1 MSEPI
6 SSDNSPRTSQL
17 SLSSNIKVVLMR
29 TTHPGNIGSIARAMK
44 TMGLSQ
50 LCLVEPE
57 CFPSADAY
65 PQAVGAKELLDQAQ
79 IVTTLDAAIGD
90 CHVVVGAS
98 ARTRNLSWPLM
109 NPRQTSEILVNR
121 MMADPSL
128 RIALLFGQEAS
139 GLSNEELQRCNYH
152 VHIPSVETFSSL
164 NLAMAVQI
172 LCYELR
178 MAELGVQGIV
188 NAEIKSKSMGPLTW
202 SSHEPLAT
210 ADEVDGLLAHMESVM
225 IDVDFLDPQ
234 KPGRLLPRL
243 RRLFQRSHLDKMEV
257 NILRGLLT
265 AVQKKID

>member
-1 MSEPI
+1 MQDDLGSASI
-6 SSDNSPRTSQL
+6 LASVV
-17 SLSSNIKVVLMR
+17 KVVLMR

-44 TMGLSQ
+44 TMGLNQ

-79 IVTTLDAAIGD
+79 IVTTLDAAIGE

-109 NPRQTSEILVNR
+109 DPRQTSEILVSKL
-121 MMADPSL
+121 MADPSL

-178 MAELGVQGIV
+178 MAALASQAIV
-188 NAEIKSKSMGPLTW
+188 NEGVKSKSVGPLTW
-202 SSHEPLAT
+202 SSHEPFAT
-210 ADEVDGLLAHMESVM
+210 ANEVDGLLAHMESVM

-234 KPGRLLPRL
+234 KPGRLMPRL
-243 RRLFQRSHLDKMEV
+243 RRLFQRSHLDRMEV

-265 AVQKKID
+265 AVQKKLD